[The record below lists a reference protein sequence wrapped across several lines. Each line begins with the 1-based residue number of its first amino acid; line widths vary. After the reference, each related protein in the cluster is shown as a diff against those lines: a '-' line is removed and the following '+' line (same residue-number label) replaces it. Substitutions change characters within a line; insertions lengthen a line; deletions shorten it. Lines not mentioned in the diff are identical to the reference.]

1 MKKKQPQKPRNM
13 VAYGMILR
21 HKNGGSAGYHSKK
34 GYSRKVK
41 HKESS
46 NEDRR

>member
-13 VAYGMILR
+13 VAYGMIFR
-21 HKNGGSAGYHSKK
+21 HKNGGSAGYHNKK

-41 HKESS
+41 HKEK
-46 NEDRR
+46 EHGD